1 MLDLCIY
8 FVLVLE
14 SIGGGCIFVTGVG
27 SGEYVVVWFT
37 FVFVLG
43 LVNIL

>member
-1 MLDLCIY
+1 MLYLWIY
-8 FVLVLE
+8 FVFVVE
-14 SIGGGCIFVTGVG
+14 SIGGGSIFVTGVG
-27 SGEYVVVWFT
+27 SGEYVVAWFT